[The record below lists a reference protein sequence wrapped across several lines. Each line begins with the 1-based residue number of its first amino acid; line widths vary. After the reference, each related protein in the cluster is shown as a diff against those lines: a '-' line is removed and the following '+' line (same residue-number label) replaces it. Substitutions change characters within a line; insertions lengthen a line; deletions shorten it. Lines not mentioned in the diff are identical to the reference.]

1 MKSPERAGASLW
13 PAMNVRSRSSLFILL
28 GAVEIVLGLIAIIW
42 PAVAAV
48 SIAILLGI
56 LLLVQGGVALAS
68 AFAARGWR
76 LFRRLLLSFVS
87 GLAGVYLLAY
97 PEEGVVGLTVA
108 LVIVLFVAGALA
120 LLAGLLGERNGV
132 LIAGGLFDIVIGAL
146 VWAHLPSSASWAIGL
161 LVGCFFLAN
170 GIETLSSGLDARR
183 GERRASVGEQV
194 MAGA

>member
-1 MKSPERAGASLW
+1 M
-13 PAMNVRSRSSLFILL
+13 PARSTLFILL
-28 GAVEIVLGLIAIIW
+28 GAVEILLGLIAIVW

-48 SIAILLGI
+48 SIAILLGT
-56 LLLVQGGVALAS
+56 LLLVQGGVALVS

-97 PEEGVVGLTVA
+97 PEEGVVGLTVV

-120 LLAGLLGERNGV
+120 LAAGLIGERNGV

-146 VWAHLPSSASWAIGL
+146 IWAHLPSSASWAIGL
-161 LVGCFFLAN
+161 LVGCFFFAN
-170 GIETLSSGLDARR
+170 GIETMSFGVDVRR
-183 GERRASVGEQV
+183 GSRQNRPRGEV

>member
-1 MKSPERAGASLW
+1 MKSPERAGASLLA
-13 PAMNVRSRSSLFILL
+13 AMNVRSRSSLFILL
-28 GAVEIVLGLIAIIW
+28 GAVEIVLGVIAIVW

-48 SIAILLGI
+48 SIAILLGA
-56 LLLVQGGVALAS
+56 LLLVQGGVALVS
-68 AFAARGWR
+68 AFSARGWR
-76 LFRRLLLSFVS
+76 LFRRLSLSFAS
-87 GLAGVYLLAY
+87 GLAGAYLIAY
-97 PEEGVVGLTVA
+97 PEEGVLGLTMV
-108 LVIVLFVAGALA
+108 LVIVLFGAGALA
-120 LLAGLLGERNGV
+120 VLAGILGERKGV

-161 LVGCFFLAN
+161 LVGCFFLAT

>member
-1 MKSPERAGASLW
+1 
-13 PAMNVRSRSSLFILL
+13 MNKRSRSALFILL
-28 GAVEIVLGLIAIIW
+28 GGAEIVLGVIAIVW

-48 SIAILLGI
+48 SIAILLGT
-56 LLLVQGGVALAS
+56 LLLVQGGVALVA

-76 LFRRLLLSFVS
+76 LFRRLVVSFMS
-87 GLAGVYLLAY
+87 SLAGLYLLVY
-97 PEEGVVGLTVA
+97 PEEGVVGLTVV

-120 LLAGLLGERNGV
+120 LVAGLVGERNGV

-170 GIETLSSGLDARR
+170 GIETLSYGVDARR
-183 GERRASVGEQV
+183 AERRARVGEQV

>member
-1 MKSPERAGASLW
+1 MP
-13 PAMNVRSRSSLFILL
+13 SRSTLFILL
-28 GAVEIVLGLIAIIW
+28 GGIEIVLGAIAIIW

-48 SIAILLGI
+48 SIAILLGT

-68 AFAARGWR
+68 AFAAHGWR

-87 GLAGVYLLAY
+87 GLAGVYLLVY
-97 PEEGVVGLTVA
+97 PEEGVVGLTIV
-108 LVIVLFVAGALA
+108 LVIVLFSAGALA
-120 LLAGLLGERNGV
+120 VAAGLIVERNGV
-132 LIAGGLFDIVIGAL
+132 LIAGGLFDIAIGAL

-183 GERRASVGEQV
+183 DERRTRPGKQV

>member
-1 MKSPERAGASLW
+1 MRSSVRAGASLW

-48 SIAILLGI
+48 SIAILLGT
-56 LLLVQGGVALAS
+56 LLLVQGGVALVA
-68 AFAARGWR
+68 AFSARGWR
-76 LFRRLLLSFVS
+76 MFRRLLLSNLS
-87 GLAGVYLLAY
+87 GLAGVYLLVY
-97 PEEGVVGLTVA
+97 PEEGVVGLTAV
-108 LVIVLFVAGALA
+108 LVIVLFIAGALA
-120 LLAGLLGERNGV
+120 VAAGLIGERNGV

-170 GIETLSSGLDARR
+170 GIETLSSGFDSRR
-183 GERRASVGEQV
+183 AERRATTGRQV

>member
-1 MKSPERAGASLW
+1 MP
-13 PAMNVRSRSSLFILL
+13 SRSTLFILL
-28 GAVEIVLGLIAIIW
+28 GAIEVVLGAIAIIW

-48 SIAILLGI
+48 SIAILLGA

-68 AFAARGWR
+68 AFAAGGWR
-76 LFRRLLLSFVS
+76 LFRRLSLSFVS

-97 PEEGVVGLTVA
+97 PEEGVIGLTVV

-120 LLAGLLGERNGV
+120 LLAGLRGERNGV

-146 VWAHLPSSASWAIGL
+146 IWAHLPSSASWAIGL
-161 LVGCFFLAN
+161 LVGCFFFAN
-170 GIETLSSGLDARR
+170 GIETISFGVDVGRGSRQNRVR
-183 GERRASVGEQV
+183 GEV